1 MAHYTCSLV
10 PSAGMERERRQQ
22 ADSLCDLYRA
32 LERASLSPV
41 NEHMPTN
48 RLEYKRS
55 FVRRGNDPLLNEK
68 LHRLRILQN
77 TFKVMQILGFG
88 SEIYAVCS
96 MISIHNYAKTRV
108 LYSIIITSYSKI
120 NASNYLTSD
129 LHQAAVFS
137 ILPLQQ

>member
-1 MAHYTCSLV
+1 MNHLDFYVTCFYSGMQIKLQYFTYPLQVTIYYSCFVV
-10 PSAGMERERRQQ
+10 PPAGMERERRQQ

-41 NEHMPTN
+41 NEHMSTN

-77 TFKVMQILGFG
+77 TFKVMQILSFDRK
-88 SEIYAVCS
+88 SAAFRLMS
-96 MISIHNYAKTRV
+96 AISNIQYCTV
-108 LYSIIITSYSKI
+108 
-120 NASNYLTSD
+120 
-129 LHQAAVFS
+129 
-137 ILPLQQ
+137 